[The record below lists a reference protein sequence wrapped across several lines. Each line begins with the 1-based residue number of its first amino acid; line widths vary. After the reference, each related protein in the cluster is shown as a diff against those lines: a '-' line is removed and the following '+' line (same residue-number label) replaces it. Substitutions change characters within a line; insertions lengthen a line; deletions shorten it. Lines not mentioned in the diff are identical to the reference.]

1 VKLPRTSSTKKS
13 SFCTPSNSEKLD
25 LPQNVAR
32 KRRKLIFT
40 NAVVVNAPS
49 SDNTESK
56 RKYALNGLWNT
67 FVNTASEYEV
77 LKKF

>member
-1 VKLPRTSSTKKS
+1 M
-13 SFCTPSNSEKLD
+13 
-25 LPQNVAR
+25 
-32 KRRKLIFT
+32 FT